1 MHWLS
6 CWRLAFL
13 HLLTICF
20 DCPVNLTLNIGS
32 QAGLGVLTMF
42 DLPMYLDN
50 LDDGEF
56 TLWVA
61 ALLADAE
68 RDQ

>member
-1 MHWLS
+1 
-6 CWRLAFL
+6 
-13 HLLTICF
+13 
-20 DCPVNLTLNIGS
+20 
-32 QAGLGVLTMF
+32 MF

-61 ALLADAE
+61 AMLADAE